1 MTNEYIRV
9 TKGLAD
15 KGVLVS
21 PSELHNIVTDTE
33 KDYYASLYYYTPK
46 HYELFKKN
54 GSIRGI
60 TDVYTDSIVFDF
72 DSKTDLDQTKLDALT
87 AIERLKK
94 FGVKESD
101 VELYFS
107 GNKGFTINVRLNRK
121 ITPEEARKIALDKI
135 AGDLKTTD
143 SSVYDASQI
152 IRVPGTKHPKSG
164 LYKVPLKISQL
175 KKLSIDEIREY
186 ASSLD
191 HVTEEFEWTVAEPK
205 TDFFSVEK
213 KIVERP
219 KMNVELDLSK
229 KPAQWKNCKW
239 SLLQGN
245 FDEGQRHNALM
256 VIAAT
261 CRGLGYDKQTT
272 YYMCKSSLKKQSE
285 RTGQDEFP
293 KEELWKNIIEQSVFT
308 DNWEGGQYTCS
319 KDGWLKDYCDRLGQ
333 HKCQDKDEDEPPC
346 VRLEDITAEFNDYAK
361 NFEQNVI
368 KTGIKPLDENVTLC
382 TSTLAGLLGQPGAG
396 KTSMAINYLRN
407 TSAADI
413 PSVFLSLDMGKPIV
427 YAKLVQKITGHSFK
441 AVLDLF
447 KNDPREAARIAEL
460 LKDEYKNVGFN
471 FKSGVTVPDIR
482 TIVQEHEQTLGKKVK
497 LLVIDYL
504 ECLSGP
510 YADQTANTG
519 FLANQLKDLSN
530 DLGVC
535 TLLLLQT
542 QKHSTPDIS
551 DPLLSLKGV
560 KGSSLIEQSCS
571 TILTLWR
578 DGYNPKHV
586 QDDKYISF
594 AVVKNRFGSLWS
606 GDFSWNGLRGDIREL
621 SEEEEDSLAE
631 FRERK
636 RQEKA
641 AAASSSKDDWS

>member
-15 KGVLVS
+15 KGVLIS
-21 PSELHNIVTDTE
+21 PSDLHNIVTDTE

-46 HYELFKKN
+46 HYELFKKS

-60 TDVYTDSIVFDF
+60 TDVYTDTIVFDF
-72 DSKTDLDQTKLDALT
+72 DSKTDLEQTKLDALA
-87 AIERLKK
+87 AIDRLKK

-101 VELYFS
+101 IELYFS
-107 GNKGFTINVRLNRK
+107 GNKGFTINVRLNK
-121 ITPEEARKIALDKI
+121 KVTPDEVRMIALDKI

-143 SSVYDASQI
+143 TSVYDASQI

-175 KKLSIDEIREY
+175 RELSIEDIREY

-205 TDFFSVEK
+205 PEFFAVEK
-213 KIVERP
+213 KLERP
-219 KMNVELDLSK
+219 KMNVELDLTK
-229 KPAQWKNCKW
+229 KPPQWKNCKW

-272 YYMCKSSLKKQSE
+272 YYMCKSALKKQAD

-308 DNWEGGQYTCS
+308 DNWEGGQYSCS
-319 KDGWLKDYCDRLGQ
+319 KDGWLKDYCGRLGQ

-368 KTGIKPLDENVTLC
+368 KTGIKQLDENVTLC

-447 KNDPREAARIAEL
+447 KNDPREAARIAEV
-460 LKDEYKNVGFN
+460 LKDEYRNVGFN
-471 FKSGVTVPDIR
+471 FKSGVTVQDIR
-482 TIVQEHEQTLGKKVK
+482 TIVQDHEQTLGKKVK

-504 ECLSGP
+504 ECLAGP

-594 AVVKNRFGSLWS
+594 AIVKNRFGSLWS

-621 SEEEEDSLAE
+621 AEEELDALAE

-641 AAASSSKDDWS
+641 AAASNSRDEWS

>member
-9 TKGLAD
+9 TRGLAD

-21 PSELHNIVTDTE
+21 PSEIHNIVTDTE

-46 HYELFKKN
+46 HYELFKKS

-60 TDVYTDSIVFDF
+60 TDVYTDTIVFDF
-72 DSKTDLDQTKLDALT
+72 DSKTDLEQTKRDALT

-107 GNKGFTINVRLNRK
+107 GNKGFTVNIRLNRK

-135 AGDLKTTD
+135 AGDLPTTD
-143 SSVYDASQI
+143 TSVYDASQI

-164 LYKVPLKISQL
+164 LYKVPLTISQL
-175 KKLSIDEIREY
+175 NQLSIEDIREY
-186 ASSLD
+186 ASSLE
-191 HVTEEFEWTVAEPK
+191 HITEEFEWTVAEP
-205 TDFFSVEK
+205 TQEFFAFEK
-213 KIVERP
+213 KLERP
-219 KMNVELDLSK
+219 KTNYEMDLSK

-272 YYMCKSSLKKQSE
+272 YYMCKSALKKQAD

-333 HKCQDKDEDEPPC
+333 HKCEDKDEEEPPC
-346 VRLEDITAEFNDYAK
+346 VRLEEITLEFNDYAK

-368 KTGIKPLDENVTLC
+368 KTGISLLDENVTLC
-382 TSTLAGLLGQPGAG
+382 SSTLNGLLGQPGAG

-407 TSAADI
+407 TSSADI

-427 YAKLVQKITGHSFK
+427 YAKLVQKITGLSFK

-447 KNDPREAARIAEL
+447 KNNPKEAERIAEI
-460 LKDEYKNVGFN
+460 LKEEYKNVGFN

-504 ECLSGP
+504 ECLAGP
-510 YADQTANTG
+510 YSDQTANTG

-571 TILTLWR
+571 SILTLWR

-586 QDDKYISF
+586 KDDRYISF

-606 GDFSWNGLRGDIREL
+606 GDFSWDGLRGDIREL
-621 SEEEEDSLAE
+621 TEEEQDSLAD

-641 AAASSSKDDWS
+641 AAASASKDEWS

>member
-205 TDFFSVEK
+205 TDFFTVEK

-229 KPAQWKNCKW
+229 KPTQWKNCKW

-261 CRGLGYDKQTT
+261 CRGLGYDKETT
-272 YYMCKSSLKKQSE
+272 YYMCKSSLKKQSAL
-285 RTGQDEFP
+285 RGQDEFP

>member
-1 MTNEYIRV
+1 MMNEYIRV
-9 TKGLAD
+9 TKGLVD
-15 KGVLVS
+15 KGTLIKAE
-21 PSELHNIVTDTE
+21 ELPNLPIDTE
-33 KDYYASLYYYTPK
+33 RDYYTSVYYYNEK
-46 HYELFKKN
+46 HYEQFRKT

-60 TDVYTDSIVFDF
+60 TDVYTDTIVFDF
-72 DSKTDLDQTKLDALT
+72 DSKSNLEQTRKDSLT

-101 VELYFS
+101 VEVYFS
-107 GNKGFTINVRLNRK
+107 GNKGFTLNIKLDRK
-121 ITPEEARKIALDKI
+121 ITPEQARQIALEKI
-135 AGDLKTTD
+135 AGDLQTTD

-152 IRVPGTKHPKSG
+152 LRIPGTKHPKSG
-164 LYKVPLKISQL
+164 LYKVPLTVKQL
-175 KKLSIDEIREY
+175 RTLSIDQIKDR
-186 ASSLD
+186 ATSLD
-191 HVTEEFEWTVAEPK
+191 NITEEFDWTVAEPSF
-205 TDFFSVEK
+205 DFYATQPKKLEK
-213 KIVERP
+213 QKSNYEI
-219 KMNVELDLSK
+219 DLTK
-229 KPAQWKNCKW
+229 KPSQWKTCKW

-245 FDEGQRHNALM
+245 FSEGERHNALM

-272 YYMCKSSLKKQSE
+272 YYMCKSSLKKQAE

-293 KEELWKNIIEQSVFT
+293 KEELWANIIEQSVFT

-319 KDGWLKDYCDRLGQ
+319 KPGWLKDYCDTLGD
-333 HKCQDKDEDEPPC
+333 HKCQDKDDAEPPC
-346 VRLEDITAEFNDYAK
+346 VRLEDITLEFNDYAK

-368 KTGIKPLDENVTLC
+368 KTGIKTLDENVTLC

-407 TSAADI
+407 TSSADI

-427 YAKLVQKITGHSFK
+427 YAKLVQKITGYSFK
-441 AVLDLF
+441 KVLDLF
-447 KNDPREAARIAEL
+447 KSNPKEAMAIAER

-504 ECLSGP
+504 ECLAGP

-530 DLGVC
+530 DLQVC

-586 QDDKYISF
+586 TDDRYISF

-606 GDFSWNGLRGDIREL
+606 GDFSWDGLRGDIREL
-621 SEEEEDSLAE
+621 TEEELDSLAD

-641 AAASSSKDDWS
+641 AAASSTRDEWS

>member
-15 KGVLVS
+15 KGILIA
-21 PSELHNIVTDTE
+21 PSELHNVVTDTE
-33 KDYYASLYYYTPK
+33 KDYYASLYYYNPK
-46 HYELFKKN
+46 HYEVFKKT

-60 TDVYTDSIVFDF
+60 ADVYTDTIVFDF
-72 DSKTDLDQTKLDALT
+72 DSKTDLEQTKSDALT

-94 FGVKESD
+94 FGVKESN

-143 SSVYDASQI
+143 TSVYDASQI

-164 LYKVPLKISQL
+164 LYKVPLNIEQL
-175 KKLSIDEIREY
+175 KNSSITEIKSY
-186 ASSLD
+186 ASSLENI
-191 HVTEEFEWTVAEPK
+191 TEEFEWTVAEP
-205 TDFFSVEK
+205 TPEFFTFEK
-213 KIVERP
+213 KLDRP
-219 KMNVELDLSK
+219 KNNYDIDLNK

-239 SLLQGN
+239 ALLQGN
-245 FDEGQRHNALM
+245 FNEGQRHNALM
-256 VIAAT
+256 IIAAT

-272 YYMCKSSLKKQSE
+272 YYMCKSALKKQADKS
-285 RTGQDEFP
+285 GQDEFP

-319 KDGWLKDYCDRLGQ
+319 KSGWLKDYCDSLGQ
-333 HKCQDKDEDEPPC
+333 HKCLNKDEEEPPC
-346 VRLEDITAEFNDYAK
+346 VKLEDITLEFNDYAK
-361 NFEQNVI
+361 NFDQNVI
-368 KTGIKPLDENVTLC
+368 KTGIKLLDENVTLC

-396 KTSMAINYLRN
+396 KTSMAINYLNN

-427 YAKLVQKITGHSFK
+427 YAKLVQKATGLSFK
-441 AVLDLF
+441 EVLNLF
-447 KNDPREAARIAEL
+447 KTNPSEALKIAES
-460 LKDEYKNVGFN
+460 LKEQYKNVGFN
-471 FKSGVTVPDIR
+471 FKSGVTVADVKN
-482 TIVQEHEQTLGKKVK
+482 IVQQHEQNLGKKVK

-504 ECLSGP
+504 ECLAGP

-586 QDDKYISF
+586 KDDKYISF

-606 GDFSWNGLRGDIREL
+606 GDFSWNGLRGDIGEL
-621 SEEEEDSLAE
+621 TEEEQENLSE

-636 RQEKA
+636 KQEKA
-641 AAASSSKDDWS
+641 AATKDEWS

>member
-9 TKGLAD
+9 TRGLAD

-21 PSELHNIVTDTE
+21 PTELHNIVTDTE

-46 HYELFKKN
+46 HYELFKKS

-60 TDVYTDSIVFDF
+60 TDVHTDTIVFDF

-87 AIERLKK
+87 AIDRLKK

-107 GNKGFTINVRLNRK
+107 GNKGFTINVRLNKK
-121 ITPEEARKIALDKI
+121 ITPDEARKIALDKI

-143 SSVYDASQI
+143 TSVYDASQI

-164 LYKVPLKISQL
+164 LYKVPLKIPQL
-175 KKLSIDEIREY
+175 RELSIEDIREY

-205 TDFFSVEK
+205 PEFFAVEK
-213 KIVERP
+213 KLERP
-219 KMNVELDLSK
+219 KMDVELDLTK
-229 KPAQWKNCKW
+229 KPPQWKNCKW

-272 YYMCKSSLKKQSE
+272 YYMCKSALKKQSE

-308 DNWEGGQYTCS
+308 DNWEGGQYSCS
-319 KDGWLKDYCDRLGQ
+319 KDGWLKDYCNRLGN

-368 KTGIKPLDENVTLC
+368 KTGIKQLDENVTLC

-447 KNDPREAARIAEL
+447 KNDPREAARIAEV
-460 LKDEYKNVGFN
+460 LKDEYRNVGFN
-471 FKSGVTVPDIR
+471 FKSGVTVQDIR

-504 ECLSGP
+504 ECLAGP

-594 AVVKNRFGSLWS
+594 AIVKNRFGSLWS

-621 SEEEEDSLAE
+621 SEEEQDNLAE

-641 AAASSSKDDWS
+641 AAASNSRDEWS

>member
-15 KGVLVS
+15 KGILVS
-21 PSELHNIVTDTE
+21 PSELHNVVTDTE

-60 TDVYTDSIVFDF
+60 TDVYTDTLIFDF
-72 DSKTDLDQTKLDALT
+72 DSKTDLEQTRLDTLT
-87 AIERLKK
+87 AIHRLKNY
-94 FGVKESD
+94 GVKD
-101 VELYFS
+101 TDIELYFS
-107 GNKGFTINVRLNRK
+107 GNKGFTFNVRLNRK
-121 ITPEEARKIALDKI
+121 ITPEEARKIAIDKI
-135 AGDLKTTD
+135 AGDLKTAD

-164 LYKVPLKISQL
+164 LYKVPLTIPQL
-175 KKLSIDEIREY
+175 KEMSIENIREY

-191 HVTEEFEWTVAEPK
+191 HVTEEFEWTVSEPNSE
-205 TDFFSVEK
+205 FFIVEK
-213 KIVERP
+213 KLAKPQV
-219 KMNVELDLSK
+219 NVELDLSK
-229 KPAQWKNCKW
+229 KPSQWKNCKW

-272 YYMCKSSLKKQSE
+272 YYMCKSALKKQSE
-285 RTGQDEFP
+285 RTGQDEFS
-293 KEELWKNIIEQSVFT
+293 KEELWQNIIEQSVFT

-319 KDGWLKDYCDRLGQ
+319 KDGWLKDYCDALGQ

-346 VRLEDITAEFNDYAK
+346 VKLEDITAEFNDYAK

-368 KTGIKPLDENVTLC
+368 KTGIKQLDENVTLC

-427 YAKLVQKITGHSFK
+427 YAKLVQKITGLSFK

-447 KNDPREAARIAEL
+447 KNNPAEAARIAEV
-460 LKDEYKNVGFN
+460 LKEEYKNVGFN
-471 FKSGVTVPDIR
+471 FKSGVTVPDIK
-482 TIVQEHEQTLGKKVK
+482 TIVQEHEQALGKKVK

-504 ECLSGP
+504 ECLAGP

-586 QDDKYISF
+586 KDDKYISF

-606 GDFSWNGLRGDIREL
+606 GDFSWSGLRGDIREL
-621 SEEEEDSLAE
+621 AEEELDELAE

-641 AAASSSKDDWS
+641 AAASNSRDEWS